1 MRCPACKFEATRVID
16 SREIENSIR
25 RRREC
30 LKCGYRFTT
39 YERLETPTIL
49 VVKKDG
55 RREMFDREKILRG
68 VQKAC
73 EKRPISA
80 EQIDQLVSEIE
91 REIIEMGETE
101 VHSKKIGELVSEKLK
116 DLDEVA
122 YIRFASV
129 YRQFKDI
136 KSFERE
142 LQKLKEEKENER
154 GSGKTL

>member
-16 SREIENSIR
+16 SREVENSIR

-30 LKCGYRFTT
+30 LKCNYRFTT
-39 YERLETPTIL
+39 YERLEMPAIL

-55 RREMFDREKILRG
+55 RREIFDREKILKG

-80 EQIDQLVSEIE
+80 EEINHLIEEVEKQVVEIGESEIK
-91 REIIEMGETE
+91 
-101 VHSKKIGELVSEKLK
+101 SKKIGEIVSEKLK
-116 DLDEVA
+116 ELDEVA

-142 LQKLKEEKENER
+142 LQKLKEEKE
-154 GSGKTL
+154 K